1 MANSQNIFVSIQINN
16 NQLIRILRIKSEIH
30 DENLFF
36 LLFFYCHTHRSDR
49 MTVTSRTTF
58 AVNRRT
64 LCVNWYFAQIF
75 IAFDYDFLIV
85 GNTISASATTVDVPL
100 AARVKNTNL
109 GGSCMQ
115 LYLKGKTA
123 LVTGSTSGIGK
134 AIAMSL
140 VAEGAAVLINGRREE
155 KVNQTVEEIQTK
167 FPDANLQS
175 VVADLGTEQGCRQ
188 VIEKHSEVDILINNL
203 GIFEPVE
210 YFDIPDEDWFK
221 LFETNIM
228 SGVRLTRRYLKQ
240 MIQKKEG
247 RVIFIASEAA
257 IMPSLEMAHYS
268 ATKTMQLSLSR
279 SLAELTKGTNVTV
292 NTVMPGSTLTEGVET
307 MLNQLYPNEK
317 LTMEEAEKRFMKE
330 NRPTSI
336 IQRLIRPE
344 EIAHLVTFLSSPLS
358 SAINGS
364 ALRIDGGLVR
374 SVF

>member
-1 MANSQNIFVSIQINN
+1 MD
-16 NQLIRILRIKSEIH
+16 LE
-30 DENLFF
+30 
-36 LLFFYCHTHRSDR
+36 
-49 MTVTSRTTF
+49 
-58 AVNRRT
+58 
-64 LCVNWYFAQIF
+64 
-75 IAFDYDFLIV
+75 
-85 GNTISASATTVDVPL
+85 
-100 AARVKNTNL
+100 
-109 GGSCMQ
+109 
-115 LYLKGKTA
+115 LKGKTA

-140 VAEGAAVLINGRREE
+140 AAEGATVLINGRREE
-155 KVNQTVEEIQTK
+155 KVNQTIKEIQERY
-167 FPDANLQS
+167 PEAVLQS
-175 VVADLGTEQGCRQ
+175 AVADLGTEQGCEE
-188 VIEKHSEVDILINNL
+188 VIGKSPEVDILINNL

-221 LFETNIM
+221 LFEVNIM

-240 MIQKKEG
+240 MIHNKEG

-279 SLAELTKGTNVTV
+279 SLAELTQGTNVTV

-307 MLNQLYPNEK
+307 MLNSLYPNESM
-317 LTMEEAEKRFMKE
+317 TMDEAEKRFMKE

-344 EIAHLVTFLSSPLS
+344 EIAHLVAFLSSPLS